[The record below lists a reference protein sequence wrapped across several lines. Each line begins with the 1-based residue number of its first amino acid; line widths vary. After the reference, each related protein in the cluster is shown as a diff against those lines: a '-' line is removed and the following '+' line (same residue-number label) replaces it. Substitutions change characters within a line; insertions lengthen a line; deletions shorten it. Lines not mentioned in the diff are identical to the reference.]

1 MVCWPGDIFTH
12 QVVEFPA
19 PVSDSSQ
26 QIISI
31 RESFTKHFISRWM
44 SSLGENCFFYIFEYS
59 PRLKLAA
66 YVELVTSTPSF
77 RCQVVRLCQTH
88 L

>member
-31 RESFTKHFISRWM
+31 RESFTKHFISRWIIVVTAVWVKTD
-44 SSLGENCFFYIFEYS
+44 FFTF
-59 PRLKLAA
+59 LN
-66 YVELVTSTPSF
+66 TPYTKVGSIS
-77 RCQVVRLCQTH
+77 
-88 L
+88 

>member
-12 QVVEFPA
+12 QVDEFPA

-31 RESFTKHFISRWM
+31 YESFTKHLISGWI
-44 SSLGENCFFYIFEYS
+44 LVVTAVWLKTDFFYIFEYS
-59 PRLKLAA
+59 L
-66 YVELVTSTPSF
+66 
-77 RCQVVRLCQTH
+77 H
-88 L
+88 

>member
-31 RESFTKHFISRWM
+31 RESFTKHFISK
-44 SSLGENCFFYIFEYS
+44 EI
-59 PRLKLAA
+59 
-66 YVELVTSTPSF
+66 LVVTAVWVKTVF
-77 RCQVVRLCQTH
+77 LH
-88 L
+88 F

>member
-1 MVCWPGDIFTH
+1 MVFVFSLEVLRLSGGAMVCWPGDIFTH

-31 RESFTKHFISRWM
+31 RESFTKHFISAEIIVVTEVWVKTD
-44 SSLGENCFFYIFEYS
+44 FFKF
-59 PRLKLAA
+59 LN
-66 YVELVTSTPSF
+66 
-77 RCQVVRLCQTH
+77 TH
-88 L
+88 SD

>member
-12 QVVEFPA
+12 QVDEFPA

-31 RESFTKHFISRWM
+31 HESFTKHFISAEILVVTAV
-44 SSLGENCFFYIFEYS
+44 LGENCFFFTFLNTRPDKS
-59 PRLKLAA
+59 CLG
-66 YVELVTSTPSF
+66 SNW
-77 RCQVVRLCQTH
+77 
-88 L
+88 

>member
-1 MVCWPGDIFTH
+1 MVCRPGDIFTH

-31 RESFTKHFISRWM
+31 YESFTKQILCEEILVVTAVWVKTD
-44 SSLGENCFFYIFEYS
+44 FFTF
-59 PRLKLAA
+59 LN
-66 YVELVTSTPSF
+66 
-77 RCQVVRLCQTH
+77 TH
-88 L
+88 PD

>member
-1 MVCWPGDIFTH
+1 MVCWPGDIFTR

-31 RESFTKHFISRWM
+31 HEIFTKHLISGWI
-44 SSLGENCFFYIFEYS
+44 LVVTAVWVKTDVFFTF
-59 PRLKLAA
+59 LN
-66 YVELVTSTPSF
+66 TPYTKVGSIS
-77 RCQVVRLCQTH
+77 
-88 L
+88 

>member
-12 QVVEFPA
+12 QVDEFPA

-31 RESFTKHFISRWM
+31 HQIFTKYFISRR
-44 SSLGENCFFYIFEYS
+44 II
-59 PRLKLAA
+59 
-66 YVELVTSTPSF
+66 VVTAVWVKTVF
-77 RCQVVRLCQTH
+77 LH
-88 L
+88 F